1 MPSRFNIS
9 NDSNMHRLLSQLN
22 VDLGPIPNRYNLAPT
37 DQIPVIH
44 HWEGLRLISDMRWWL
59 VPHWSDG
66 PSTHYPM
73 FNARYETLENSR
85 AYQGCFRH
93 KRCIIPAHSFVEW
106 QHSEQQKTPYLF
118 SAVDQAIAF
127 AGLWDYW
134 TNGIEHVLS
143 CAMITTQASPEF
155 EPYHQRMPVMLNATN
170 AELWLDEKQDTK
182 TLYPLFESTLPYC
195 LQAVEIDS
203 EYSNVR
209 NKAKPVLVGNVVNL
223 GLKE

>member
-22 VDLGPIPNRYNLAPT
+22 VDLGPLPNRYNLAPT

-44 HWEGLRLISDMRWWL
+44 HWENQRLISDMRWWL

-66 PSTHYPM
+66 PSTRYPM
-73 FNARYETLENSR
+73 FNTRYETLDNSR

-106 QHSEQQKTPYLF
+106 QHSGQQKTPYLF
-118 SAVDQAIAF
+118 SAVDQSIAF

-143 CAMITTQASPEF
+143 CAIITTQAAPEF
-155 EPYHQRMPVMLNATN
+155 DPYHQRMPVMLNATN
-170 AELWLDEKQDTK
+170 AELWLDETQDTK
-182 TLYPLFESTLPYC
+182 TLYPLFESTLPYR
-195 LQAVEIDS
+195 LQAVAIDS
-203 EYSNVR
+203 EYGNAR

-223 GLKE
+223 GF

>member
-1 MPSRFNIS
+1 MPSRYNIC
-9 NDSNMHRLLSQLN
+9 DDANMHVLLSQLN
-22 VDLGPIPNRYNLAPT
+22 VDLGPLPDRYNLAPT
-37 DQIPVIH
+37 DQVPVIH
-44 HWEGLRLISDMRWWL
+44 QWEGQRLISDMRWWL
-59 VPHWSDG
+59 VPHWSTG
-66 PSTHYPM
+66 PSTEYPM
-73 FNARYETLENSR
+73 FNARCELLNDSR

-143 CAMITTQASPEF
+143 CALVTTLAAPEF
-155 EPYHQRMPVMLNATN
+155 EAFNQRMPVLLNPTN
-170 AELWLDEKQDTK
+170 AELWLDEQQDTAV
-182 TLYPLFESTLPYC
+182 LYPLFEAELPYR

-203 EYSNVR
+203 QYSNAR
-209 NKAKPVLVGNVVNL
+209 NKTKPRLVGDSVIL
-223 GLKE
+223 S

>member
-44 HWEGLRLISDMRWWL
+44 HWESQRLISDMRWWL

-66 PSTHYPM
+66 PSTNYPM

-134 TNGIEHVLS
+134 TDGIEHVLS
-143 CAMITTQASPEF
+143 CAIITTQAAPEF
-155 EPYHQRMPVMLNATN
+155 EPFHQRMPVMLNASN
-170 AELWLDEKQDTK
+170 AKLWLDETQDSK
-182 TLYPLFESTLPYC
+182 TLYPLFESTIPYR
-195 LQAVEIDS
+195 LRAVEIDS
-203 EYSNVR
+203 QYSNAS
-209 NKAKPVLVGNVVNL
+209 NKAKPVLLGNVVYL
-223 GLKE
+223 GF